1 MTATTLVLTG
11 HLRQSDTETLRRQAM
26 ACIEAGA
33 LVLAADGLESIEV
46 GPLQVLLC
54 AASQARQLGLPC
66 KLESDGRPAV
76 ENCLAAVRLPAAAT
90 FFTLIPTTE
99 KPVQQ

>member
-1 MTATTLVLTG
+1 MTATPLVLTG

-33 LVLAADGLESIEV
+33 LVLSADGLESIEV

-66 KLESDGRPAV
+66 QLASDGSTAV
-76 ENCLAAVRLPAAAT
+76 DNCLASVRLPVAAQ
-90 FFTLIPTTE
+90 FFTLIPATE
-99 KPVQQ
+99 T